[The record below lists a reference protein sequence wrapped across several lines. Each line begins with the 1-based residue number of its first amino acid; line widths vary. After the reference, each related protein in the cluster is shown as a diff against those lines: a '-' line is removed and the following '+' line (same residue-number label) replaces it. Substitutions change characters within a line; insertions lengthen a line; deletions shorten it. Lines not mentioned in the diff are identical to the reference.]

1 MIATTDMAERQG
13 RVLAELAELGLSLA
27 RGLEAKVQAAQTV
40 EEAQGLALAFH
51 RAARSVRLSLALEV
65 RLARELMQGG
75 REARVQLGRAVDRRK
90 EQVRAVVTREVM
102 TESESDEAESLLD
115 ELEERLDEAA
125 LFDDFAA
132 GEVEAQIARIRA
144 GLGLPAQGAADDA
157 RGDATAPS
165 AAAAAAW
172 PRAGPRRPQ

>member
-1 MIATTDMAERQG
+1 MVSTTDMAERQG

-27 RGLEAKVQAAQTV
+27 RGLEAKVQAARTV

-75 REARVQLGRAVDRRK
+75 REARVQLGRAIDRRK
-90 EQVRAVVTREVM
+90 EQVRAVVTREVLC
-102 TESESDEAESLLD
+102 ESESDEAESLLD
-115 ELEERLDEAA
+115 ELEARLDEAA

-144 GLGLPAQGAADDA
+144 GLGLPAAGAVDH
-157 RGDATAPS
+157 P
-165 AAAAAAW
+165 AAAPPASPAGAPPW
-172 PRAGPRRPQ
+172 PPPSPVMT